1 MAIQFPNSP
10 GIGSVFTDTDAGFSY
25 EWTGVVWKSF
35 TPAAANN
42 IKELD
47 DISSGFNNST
57 TAFNLTI
64 NGTEYQPINA
74 AMLQISLGGVI
85 QEPSTDYTV
94 AGSTITF
101 TTAPSSGLDF
111 FGVVRGTAVSI
122 NYAADGNVQTKQEF
136 TATLGQTSFTVTG
149 GYTAGYIDVFRNGVR
164 LGSDDFT
171 DTSGTAIVLAVP
183 AQADDLIETVK
194 YSVASIVTTQGQL
207 QNLNVSG
214 ISTLGVV
221 TSVTSIS
228 SGVYYG
234 DGSGLT
240 GIDVTALKD
249 SGGNVKAQANPGGVV
264 ITGVATATTFVGD
277 LTGDLTGDVTGNA
290 DTATNAS
297 GLTGTPNISVGSVT
311 AASGA
316 FSGNVSV
323 GGTLTYQDVSHID
336 AVGIITA
343 QQGIQV
349 LANGLD
355 ITGVSTFKSD
365 VSIADKIIHTG
376 DTNTAIRFPAADT
389 FTVETSGS
397 EAIRVDSSNRVLI
410 GDTGSYSVGGVS
422 SKVQVSDA
430 AGPSRILTIRTED
443 GADGSGM
450 FIAKSRNGATV
461 ENNDQIGGLFFVG
474 HDGTDLAHQAAE
486 FVCEVDGTPGGN
498 DMPGRLVF
506 KTTADGASSP
516 TERLRINSSG
526 NVGINTASPT
536 ATLDV
541 EGTISDSIGPL
552 RRLGTNTQS
561 GDYTLVVGDA
571 GRLIIRTGG
580 NVTVPNGVFSAGD
593 MVSIVNNAS
602 SDMTV
607 TQGSSLTLYNT
618 ADSSSGSV
626 TQADR
631 STSTVLFV
639 SSSIAYISGTQLS

>member
-1 MAIQFPNSP
+1 MAIQFPNNP

-57 TAFNLTI
+57 TTFNLTI
-64 NGTEYQPINA
+64 GGVAYQPKSA

-85 QEPSTDYTV
+85 QEPSTDYTI
-94 AGSTITF
+94 STDTITF

-111 FGVVRGTAVSI
+111 FGVVRGTAVAI
-122 NYAADGNVQTKQEF
+122 DYANDGNVQTKQEF

-194 YSVASIVTTQGQL
+194 YSVASIVTTEGQL

-249 SGGNVKAQANPGGVV
+249 SGDNVKAQANPGGVV

-277 LTGDLTGDVTGNA
+277 LTGDVTGNA
-290 DTATNAS
+290 T
-297 GLTGTPNISVGSVT
+297 GLSGTPNISVGSVT

-355 ITGVSTFKSD
+355 ITGVTT
-365 VSIADKIIHTG
+365 IGG
-376 DTNTAIRFPAADT
+376 DANNGTAEGLQLNTNGFIQASR
-389 FTVETSGS
+389 G
-397 EAIRVDSSNRVLI
+397 
-410 GDTGSYSVGGVS
+410 GGVS
-422 SKVQVSDA
+422 ALFAGYTQGSSTQTVRIDNDGDA
-430 AGPSRILTIRTED
+430 HFLGKIGIGTITPAVKLHITDADPYIRLEDTTAPAGYSQIMGTHQ
-443 GADGSGM
+443 GA
-450 FIAKSRNGATV
+450 IAFSADTSNSVADSHLRF
-461 ENNDQIGGLFFVG
+461 D
-474 HDGTDLAHQAAE
+474 
-486 FVCEVDGTPGGN
+486 VDG
-498 DMPGRLVF
+498 
-506 KTTADGASSP
+506 

-571 GRLIIRTGG
+571 GKVIIRTGG

>member
-1 MAIQFPNSP
+1 M
-10 GIGSVFTDTDAGFSY
+10 
-25 EWTGVVWKSF
+25 
-35 TPAAANN
+35 
-42 IKELD
+42 
-47 DISSGFNNST
+47 
-57 TAFNLTI
+57 
-64 NGTEYQPINA
+64 
-74 AMLQISLGGVI
+74 
-85 QEPSTDYTV
+85 
-94 AGSTITF
+94 
-101 TTAPSSGLDF
+101 
-111 FGVVRGTAVSI
+111 
-122 NYAADGNVQTKQEF
+122 
-136 TATLGQTSFTVTG
+136 
-149 GYTAGYIDVFRNGVR
+149 
-164 LGSDDFT
+164 
-171 DTSGTAIVLAVP
+171 
-183 AQADDLIETVK
+183 
-194 YSVASIVTTQGQL
+194 
-207 QNLNVSG
+207 SG

-249 SGGNVKAQANPGGVV
+249 SGGNVVTQANPGGVV
-264 ITGVATATTFVGD
+264 ITGVATATTFV
-277 LTGDLTGDVTGNA
+277 GDLTGDVTGNA

-311 AASGA
+311 ATSGA

-355 ITGVSTFKSD
+355 VTGVSTFKSD
-365 VSIADKIIHTG
+365 ASIADKIIHTG

-389 FTVETSGS
+389 FTVETAGTERLRVSSNVGVGDDNPSVKLNVKGSGDSLAGLNVHSKIEDTTSLAADVGGLLALEGIYNSGGS
-397 EAIRVDSSNRVLI
+397 EAVYSAIHGGKENASDGNFAGYFRVFTR
-410 GDTGSYSVGGVS
+410 
-422 SKVQVSDA
+422 
-430 AGPSRILTIRTED
+430 
-443 GADGSGM
+443 
-450 FIAKSRNGATV
+450 
-461 ENNDQIGGLFFVG
+461 EN
-474 HDGTDLAHQAAE
+474 
-486 FVCEVDGTPGGN
+486 GGN
-498 DMPGRLVF
+498 
-506 KTTADGASSP
+506 P
-516 TERLRINSSG
+516 TERLRVTSTG
-526 NVGINTASPT
+526 NVGINTATPGS
-536 ATLDV
+536 TLDV

-571 GRLIIRTGG
+571 GKVIIRTGG

-626 TQADR
+626 TQGFDR

-639 SSSIAYISGTQLS
+639 SSSIAYIWWRYTIIIRE

>member
-1 MAIQFPNSP
+1 MAIQFPNNP

-64 NGTEYQPINA
+64 DGTEYQPINA

-85 QEPSTDYTV
+85 QEPSTDYSV

-194 YSVASIVTTQGQL
+194 YSVASIVTTEGQL

-355 ITGVSTFKSD
+355 ITGVGTFKSN
-365 VSIADKIIHTG
+365 VSIADSIIHTG
-376 DTNTAIRFPAADT
+376 DTDTAIRFPAADT
-389 FTVETSGS
+389 FTVETAGS
-397 EAIRVDSSNRVLI
+397 
-410 GDTGSYSVGGVS
+410 
-422 SKVQVSDA
+422 
-430 AGPSRILTIRTED
+430 
-443 GADGSGM
+443 
-450 FIAKSRNGATV
+450 
-461 ENNDQIGGLFFVG
+461 
-474 HDGTDLAHQAAE
+474 
-486 FVCEVDGTPGGN
+486 
-498 DMPGRLVF
+498 
-506 KTTADGASSP
+506 
-516 TERLRINSSG
+516 ERLRIDSNGDVGINETSPETHLHVEQDNAHSSTYYTNTDAAILLQNKNTGGSAKTVLKLEAPPSTSDCAIVYGGGTANLIFSDRQNERLRITSTGGVHFNNGELIERVNITAGKLSDNTNIDLEDGMAHLFTTTETTTATPNIRVNSSTTLNSVMAIGDVISVTIITTAAAAAYSAQLTIDGSAVTEKWNGGSAPDEGGSSG
-526 NVGINTASPT
+526 NDFYSY
-536 ATLDV
+536 
-541 EGTISDSIGPL
+541 SIIK
-552 RRLGTNTQS
+552 T
-561 GDYTLVVGDA
+561 GDA
-571 GRLIIRTGG
+571 
-580 NVTVPNGVFSAGD
+580 A
-593 MVSIVNNAS
+593 
-602 SDMTV
+602 
-607 TQGSSLTLYNT
+607 Y
-618 ADSSSGSV
+618 
-626 TQADR
+626 
-631 STSTVLFV
+631 TVLANVANF
-639 SSSIAYISGTQLS
+639 A

>member
-85 QEPSTDYTV
+85 QEPSTDYSV

-194 YSVASIVTTQGQL
+194 YSVASIVTTEGQL

-249 SGGNVKAQANPGGVV
+249 SGDNVKAQANPGGVV

-277 LTGDLTGDVTGNA
+277 LTGDVTGNA
-290 DTATNAS
+290 T
-297 GLTGTPNISVGSVT
+297 GLSGTPNISVGSVT

-355 ITGVSTFKSD
+355 ITGVTT
-365 VSIADKIIHTG
+365 IGG
-376 DTNTAIRFPAADT
+376 DANNGTAEGLQLNTNGFIQASR
-389 FTVETSGS
+389 G
-397 EAIRVDSSNRVLI
+397 
-410 GDTGSYSVGGVS
+410 GGVS
-422 SKVQVSDA
+422 ALFAGYTQGSSTQTVRIDNDGDA
-430 AGPSRILTIRTED
+430 HFLGKIGIGTITPAVKLHITDADPYIRLEDTTAPAGYSQIMGTHQ
-443 GADGSGM
+443 GA
-450 FIAKSRNGATV
+450 IAFSADTSNSVADSHLRF
-461 ENNDQIGGLFFVG
+461 D
-474 HDGTDLAHQAAE
+474 
-486 FVCEVDGTPGGN
+486 VDG
-498 DMPGRLVF
+498 
-506 KTTADGASSP
+506 

-571 GRLIIRTGG
+571 GKVIIRTGG

>member
-1 MAIQFPNSP
+1 
-10 GIGSVFTDTDAGFSY
+10 GI
-25 EWTGVVWKSF
+25 
-35 TPAAANN
+35 
-42 IKELD
+42 
-47 DISSGFNNST
+47 
-57 TAFNLTI
+57 
-64 NGTEYQPINA
+64 
-74 AMLQISLGGVI
+74 
-85 QEPSTDYTV
+85 
-94 AGSTITF
+94 
-101 TTAPSSGLDF
+101 
-111 FGVVRGTAVSI
+111 
-122 NYAADGNVQTKQEF
+122 
-136 TATLGQTSFTVTG
+136 
-149 GYTAGYIDVFRNGVR
+149 
-164 LGSDDFT
+164 
-171 DTSGTAIVLAVP
+171 
-183 AQADDLIETVK
+183 
-194 YSVASIVTTQGQL
+194 
-207 QNLNVSG
+207 
-214 ISTLGVV
+214 
-221 TSVTSIS
+221 
-228 SGVYYG
+228 
-234 DGSGLT
+234 
-240 GIDVTALKD
+240 
-249 SGGNVKAQANPGGVV
+249 
-264 ITGVATATTFVGD
+264 ATATTFVGA
-277 LTGDLTGDVTGNA
+277 LTGNA

-355 ITGVSTFKSD
+355 ITGVTT
-365 VSIADKIIHTG
+365 IGG
-376 DTNTAIRFPAADT
+376 DANNGTAEGLQLNTNGFIQASR
-389 FTVETSGS
+389 G
-397 EAIRVDSSNRVLI
+397 
-410 GDTGSYSVGGVS
+410 GGVS
-422 SKVQVSDA
+422 ALFAGYTQGSSTQTVRIDNDGDA
-430 AGPSRILTIRTED
+430 HFLGKIGIGTITPAVKLHITDADPYIRLEDTTAPAGYSQIMGTHQ
-443 GADGSGM
+443 GA
-450 FIAKSRNGATV
+450 IAFSADTSNSVADSHLRF
-461 ENNDQIGGLFFVG
+461 D
-474 HDGTDLAHQAAE
+474 
-486 FVCEVDGTPGGN
+486 VDG
-498 DMPGRLVF
+498 
-506 KTTADGASSP
+506 

-571 GRLIIRTGG
+571 GKVIIRTGG

>member
-1 MAIQFPNSP
+1 MAIQFPNNP

-85 QEPSTDYTV
+85 QEPSTDYSV

-194 YSVASIVTTQGQL
+194 YSVASIVTTEGQL

-249 SGGNVKAQANPGGVV
+249 SGDNVKAQANPGGVV

-277 LTGDLTGDVTGNA
+277 LTGDVTGNA
-290 DTATNAS
+290 T
-297 GLTGTPNISVGSVT
+297 GLSGTPNISVGSVT

-355 ITGVSTFKSD
+355 ITGVTT
-365 VSIADKIIHTG
+365 IGG
-376 DTNTAIRFPAADT
+376 DANNGTAEGLQLNTNGFIQASR
-389 FTVETSGS
+389 G
-397 EAIRVDSSNRVLI
+397 
-410 GDTGSYSVGGVS
+410 GGVS
-422 SKVQVSDA
+422 ALFAGYTQGSSTQTVRIDNDGDA
-430 AGPSRILTIRTED
+430 HFLGKIGIGTITPAVKLHITDADPYIRLEDTTAPAGYSQIMGTHQ
-443 GADGSGM
+443 GA
-450 FIAKSRNGATV
+450 IAFSADTSNSVADSHLRF
-461 ENNDQIGGLFFVG
+461 D
-474 HDGTDLAHQAAE
+474 
-486 FVCEVDGTPGGN
+486 VDG
-498 DMPGRLVF
+498 
-506 KTTADGASSP
+506 

-571 GRLIIRTGG
+571 GKVIIRTGG

>member
-1 MAIQFPNSP
+1 MAIQFPNNP

-35 TPAAANN
+35 TPAATSN

-47 DISSGFNNST
+47 DISSGFDNST
-57 TAFNLTI
+57 TTFNLTI
-64 NGTEYQPINA
+64 NGAAYEPRNA

-94 AGSTITF
+94 SGTTITF
-101 TTAPSSGLDF
+101 TTAPNVGLDF
-111 FGVVRGTAVSI
+111 FGVVRGTAVAI
-122 NYAADGNVQTKQEF
+122 DYANDGNVQTKQEF
-136 TATLGQTSFTVTG
+136 TATEGQTSFTVAG
-149 GYTAGYIDVFRNGVR
+149 GYRTGYVDVFRNGVR

-171 DTSGTAIVLAVP
+171 DTSGTAIVLTVA
-183 AQADDLIETVK
+183 AQADDLIEVVK
-194 YSVASIVTTQGQL
+194 YNVASLVVSEGQFT
-207 QNLNVSG
+207 NLNVTG
-214 ISTLGVV
+214 IV
-221 TSVTSIS
+221 TAS
-228 SGVYYG
+228 SFEG

-277 LTGDLTGDVTGNA
+277 LTGDVTG
-290 DTATNAS
+290 NAS

-355 ITGVSTFKSD
+355 ITGVATFKGN
-365 VSIADKIIHTG
+365 VSIADSIF
-376 DTNTAIRFPAADT
+376 NTADTDTSIRFPSAST
-389 FTVETSGS
+389 FTVETAGG
-397 EAIRVDSSNRVLI
+397 EAVRVDSGRRLLAGLTSAETSFR
-410 GDTGSYSVGGVS
+410 TP
-422 SKVQVSDA
+422 KVQIKGSDNNTGLLIHNTNSSA
-430 AGPSRILTIRTED
+430 D
-443 GADGSGM
+443 GASIIFAHSRGTGTVNSGDLLGDLVWC
-450 FIAKSRNGATV
+450 AN
-461 ENNDQIGGLFFVG
+461 
-474 HDGTDLAHQAAE
+474 DGTDIQTRAAYIRGA
-486 FVCEVDGTPGGN
+486 VDGAPGSN
-498 DMPGRLVF
+498 DMPGRMQF
-506 KTTADGASSP
+506 YTTADGASSP
-516 TERLRINSSG
+516 TERMRINSSG
-526 NVGINTASPT
+526 NVGINTASPAT
-536 ATLDV
+536 TLDV

-593 MVSIVNNAS
+593 MVSIVNNAAG
-602 SDMTV
+602 DMTV

-618 ADSSSGSV
+618 ADSTTGSV

-631 STSTVLFV
+631 STSTILFV
-639 SSSIAYISGTQLS
+639 SSSVAYISGTQLS

>member
-1 MAIQFPNSP
+1 VAIQFPNNP

-85 QEPSTDYTV
+85 QEPSTDYSV

-194 YSVASIVTTQGQL
+194 YSVASIVTTEGQL

-249 SGGNVKAQANPGGVV
+249 SGDNVKAQANPGGVV

-277 LTGDLTGDVTGNA
+277 LTGDVTGNA
-290 DTATNAS
+290 T
-297 GLTGTPNISVGSVT
+297 GLSGTPNISVGSVT

-355 ITGVSTFKSD
+355 ITGVTT
-365 VSIADKIIHTG
+365 IGG
-376 DTNTAIRFPAADT
+376 DANNGTAEGLQLNTNGFIQASR
-389 FTVETSGS
+389 G
-397 EAIRVDSSNRVLI
+397 
-410 GDTGSYSVGGVS
+410 GGVS
-422 SKVQVSDA
+422 ALFAGYTQGSSTQTVRIDNDGDA
-430 AGPSRILTIRTED
+430 HFLGKIGIGTITPAVKLHITDADPYIRLEDTTAPAGYSQIMGTHQ
-443 GADGSGM
+443 GA
-450 FIAKSRNGATV
+450 IAFSADTSNSVADSHLRF
-461 ENNDQIGGLFFVG
+461 D
-474 HDGTDLAHQAAE
+474 
-486 FVCEVDGTPGGN
+486 VDG
-498 DMPGRLVF
+498 
-506 KTTADGASSP
+506 

-571 GRLIIRTGG
+571 GKVIIRTGG